1 MDTWCGSEHI
11 SWGTC
16 LVPHHELLCGQA
28 WCGSGHIRGRKC
40 PVPHHDSAFFVPRAA
55 SPACHAAFAHAPHF
69 GTPRNSHP
77 GTHRNAG
84 PRALPTKQQ
93 VDELTKEP
101 PHFGTPR
108 NSHPGTHRNAGGPD
122 VSENRRLVKWAR
134 SLCQPIRRFRHNVLC
149 SVCPRQRF
157 RGPKRR
163 LQHNIPWAMPM
174 KRGSG
179 RHRGFF
185 ARPRSSLKPSV
196 TPLAWDTC
204 LCRRG
209 AARSACHRAL
219 PGIP

>member
-16 LVPHHELLCGQA
+16 L
-28 WCGSGHIRGRKC
+28 
-40 PVPHHDSAFFVPRAA
+40 VPHHDSAFFVPRAA

-69 GTPRNSHP
+69 S
-77 GTHRNAG
+77 
-84 PRALPTKQQ
+84 
-93 VDELTKEP
+93 
-101 PHFGTPR
+101 TPR